1 MLSPSPSVFSSE
13 CTAVNGNTILG
24 VVKKESLSTKSKKK
38 VKHVFCIVN
47 DVQNCNPTRD
57 YDFDVAFVADEY
69 DETKDADICDHQ
81 TSIPGSQAPHSKELT
96 NTHIRKPDLEGQPK
110 STTSS
115 LASENTTTQAR
126 MHTFVNNMENKI
138 RLGDSDARWQMQRV
152 LPLQCYVDIYS
163 RSFEVLGA
171 SCINSIN
178 IDPHQHHKHLQTG
191 SNTAM
196 CVHLGMLPDI
206 TILLHQC
213 MMPTKQY
220 EDDLIILIR
229 SCIPFFQNPRRVKH
243 DHAWPEQNDKTL
255 CMLLKWCMPSMLS
268 LYPQVCVKDVNFEVR
283 IGIMRLFREL
293 LVGSFEDR
301 NKFYLR
307 HKTLVKMCLM
317 EYIYYIIQNVN
328 ALPETKY
335 IKSININVMGTNVFN
350 IGQVCILHPRLRVSR
365 SVCVCCTKRMLAK
378 SPCNTRCV

>member
-1 MLSPSPSVFSSE
+1 LSPSSSVCSSE
-13 CTAVNGNTILG
+13 CSAVSGNTILG
-24 VVKKESLSTKSKKK
+24 VVKKDSFSAKSKKK

-47 DVQNCNPTRD
+47 DVQNCNPTRH
-57 YDFDVAFVADEY
+57 YDFDVAFVTDGN
-69 DETKDADICDHQ
+69 DQIKDADMDERQ
-81 TSIPGSQAPHSKELT
+81 TIVPVHSTDNKH
-96 NTHIRKPDLEGQPK
+96 THNRKPDLEGQPK
-110 STTSS
+110 STTDS
-115 LASENTTTQAR
+115 LTSDNTTTHAR
-126 MHTFVNNMENKI
+126 MQTFVNNMENKI

-171 SCINSIN
+171 PCINRIGIEPN
-178 IDPHQHHKHLQTG
+178 QHQKHLQSG
-191 SNTAM
+191 SKTAM
-196 CVHLGMLPDI
+196 CVHLGMLPEI

-268 LYPQVCVKDVNFEVR
+268 LYPQVCVKDINFEVR

-293 LVGSFEDR
+293 LVGSFENR

-350 IGQVCILHPRLRVSR
+350 IGQVRRLHPRIYVLPRVLCM
-365 SVCVCCTKRMLAK
+365 V
-378 SPCNTRCV
+378 